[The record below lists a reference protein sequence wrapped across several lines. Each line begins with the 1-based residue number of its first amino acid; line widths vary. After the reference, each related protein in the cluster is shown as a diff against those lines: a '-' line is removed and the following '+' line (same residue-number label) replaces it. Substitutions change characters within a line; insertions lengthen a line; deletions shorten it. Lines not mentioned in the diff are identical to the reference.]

1 MNVIYWRS
9 FRIFAKNLH
18 LITQNY
24 MCGIVGYI
32 GNRNA
37 YPVLIKGLK
46 RLEYR
51 GYDSAGVALLDSDN
65 ELHIYKTKGKVADLE
80 NYAADKNISGTVGI
94 AHTRWATHGEP
105 NTTNA
110 HPHISA
116 SGNLA
121 IIHNGI
127 IENYA
132 VLKQS
137 LQEKGVEFKS
147 NTDTEVLIQ
156 LIDYIKKQR
165 NVDLLTA
172 VRSALRIVI
181 GAYAIAV
188 IDKENPDQIIAAR
201 KSSPLVV
208 GIGKDEFFLGSDASP
223 IIEYTDKVIY
233 LDDKD
238 IVVINRNKELEIV
251 DFNNEKIEHEVVT
264 VDLNL
269 AQIEKGGFPHFMLKE
284 IFEQPTC
291 LKDCMRGRVN
301 VEANNVTLSAIIDHR
316 KHLINPRRIIILAC
330 GTSWHAGLIG
340 KQLIEAYCQIPV
352 EVEYASE
359 FRYSNPV
366 INNQDIVIAISQSG
380 ETADTLAA
388 VELAKE
394 KGAFIYGICN
404 AIGSSIPRATHTGS
418 YIHVGPEIG
427 VASTKA
433 FTGQVTVL
441 TMLAL
446 ALGKERGTIS
456 NDEYVSLIQELNG
469 IPDKMQELLKQG
481 DMIKDISRIFTY
493 ARNFLYLG
501 RGYNYP
507 VALEGALKLK
517 EISYI
522 HAEGYPA
529 AEMKHGPIALIDEE
543 MPVVVIA
550 TKNALYEKV
559 VSNIQEIKA
568 RKARVIAIVSEGD
581 ETVRNMADAVIE
593 LPKTK
598 ECLEPLL
605 ASIPLQMLAYYIAV
619 CKGKDVDQPRNLAK
633 SVTVE

>member
-1 MNVIYWRS
+1 
-9 FRIFAKNLH
+9 
-18 LITQNY
+18 

-32 GNRNA
+32 GKRNA

-51 GYDSAGVALLDSDN
+51 GYDSAGVAIITDSN
-65 ELHIYKTKGKVADLE
+65 ELKVYKTKGKVADLE
-80 NYAADKNISGTVGI
+80 AYAADKDTSGCVGI

-105 NTTNA
+105 TTTNA
-110 HPHISA
+110 HPHISF
-116 SGNLA
+116 SGDLA

-132 VLKQS
+132 VLKKR
-137 LQEKGVEFKS
+137 LQEKGIKFVS
-147 NTDTEVLIQ
+147 DTDTEVLVQ
-156 LIDYIKKQR
+156 LIDYVKTKKKF
-165 NVDLLTA
+165 DLLTA
-172 VRSALRIVI
+172 VRVALRAVI
-181 GAYAIAV
+181 GAYAIA
-188 IDKENPDQIIAAR
+188 ILDKNNPNQIIAAR
-201 KSSPLVV
+201 KSSPLVI
-208 GIGKDEFFLGSDASP
+208 GIGDGEFFLGSDASP

-238 IVVINRNKELEIV
+238 IAVINKDKELEIV
-251 DFNNEKIEHEVVT
+251 DLNNEKTDHEVKKVEI
-264 VDLNL
+264 NL
-269 AQIEKGGFPHFMLKE
+269 SQIEKGGFPHFMLKE
-284 IFEQPTC
+284 IYEQPDC
-291 LKDCMRGRVN
+291 LKDCMRGRIN
-301 VEANNVTLSAIIDHR
+301 VEANNVVLSAIIDNK

-340 KQLIEAYCQIPV
+340 KLLIEEFCQIPV
-352 EVEYASE
+352 EVDYASE
-359 FRYSNPV
+359 FRYSKPV
-366 INNQDIVIAISQSG
+366 INSQDVVIAISQSG

-388 VELAKE
+388 IELAKN

-404 AIGSSIPRATHTGS
+404 AIGSSIPRSTDTGS

-446 ALGKERGTIS
+446 ALGRERGTVDIVRYE
-456 NDEYVSLIQELNG
+456 NTIKQLAD
-469 IPDKMQELLKQG
+469 IPNKMAQVLKQG
-481 DMIKDISRIFTY
+481 EKIQYISRIFTY
-493 ARNFLYLG
+493 SKNFLYLG

-543 MPVVVIA
+543 MPVVVVA
-550 TKNALYEKV
+550 TKNTLYDKV
-559 VSNIQEIKA
+559 LSNIQEIKA
-568 RKARVIAIVSEGD
+568 RRAKVIAIVSEGD
-581 ETVRNMADAVIE
+581 DTIRNMADAVIDI
-593 LPKTK
+593 PHTM

-605 ASIPLQMLAYYIAV
+605 TSVPLQMLAYYIAV
-619 CKGKDVDQPRNLAK
+619 SKGKNVDQPRNLAK